1 MPKKRTLDWCCV
13 AAVNNDAVASQNLA
27 VSPALRTDSGRLTI
41 LRDQP
46 SASIA
51 YNAGLDA
58 TEAEVIVF
66 LHQDVYLPAGWDDK
80 LARHLEHL
88 DQLDPNWAVSGL
100 FGVRRDG
107 RHAGRVWATGLGR
120 EFNASVDLPVA
131 VASIDE
137 LAIILK
143 RSSGLRFDE
152 NLPGFHLYGTDI
164 VQTALAAGYGAYVIE
179 APVVHNGVRNWI
191 LPGAYMRAFSY
202 MLRKWRRQ
210 LPILTTM
217 SVLSRWGWV
226 RIRWRNLRRGGVF
239 ANRDRLR
246 AEAEGRPR
254 RNPVE
259 IARSLGYE

>member
-1 MPKKRTLDWCCV
+1 MPKKPTLDWCCV

-27 VSPALRTDSGRLTI
+27 MSPALRADSGRLTI

-58 TEAEVIVF
+58 TEAEIIVF
-66 LHQDVYLPAGWDDK
+66 AHQDVYLPAGWDDK

-88 DQLDPNWAVSGL
+88 DQLDPNWAVSAL
-100 FGVRRDG
+100 FGVTRDG
-107 RHAGRVWATGLGR
+107 RYAGRVWSTGLGR
-120 EFNASVDLPVA
+120 EVSASVDLPVA

-164 VQTALAAGYGAYVIE
+164 VQTALAAGYGAFVID
-179 APVVHNGVRNWI
+179 APVVHNCVPAVWRR
-191 LPGAYMRAFSY
+191 AYMRPYNY
-202 MLRKWRRQ
+202 MLRKWHRH
-210 LPILTTM
+210 LPIRTTC
-217 SVLSRWGWV
+217 SVLSYRGWV
-226 RIRWRNLRRGGVF
+226 RVRWRTLRWAGVF

-246 AEAEGRPR
+246 AEAERRPR
-254 RNPVE
+254 RDPVE

>member
-1 MPKKRTLDWCCV
+1 MLKNPTLDWCCV
-13 AAVNNDAVASQNLA
+13 AAVNNDAIASQNLA
-27 VSPALRTDSGRLTI
+27 ISPALRADSGRLTI

-58 TEAEVIVF
+58 TEAEIVVF

-88 DQLDPNWAVSGL
+88 DQLDPKWAVSGL
-100 FGVRRDG
+100 FGLIRDG
-107 RHAGRVWATGLGR
+107 RWAGRVWDTALGR
-120 EFNASVDLPVA
+120 DLSPLVDVPVA

-137 LAIILK
+137 LVIILK

-164 VQTALAAGYGAYVIE
+164 VQTALAAGYGAYVID
-179 APVVHNGVRNWI
+179 APVVHNSVPAV
-191 LPGAYMRAFSY
+191 LSGAYMRAYNY
-202 MLRKWRRQ
+202 MLRKWRRH
-210 LPILTTM
+210 LPIRTTC
-217 SVLSRWGWV
+217 SVLSYRGWV
-226 RIRWRNLRRGGVF
+226 RVRWRTLRRAGVF

-246 AEAEGRPR
+246 AEAERRPR
-254 RNPVE
+254 RDPVE